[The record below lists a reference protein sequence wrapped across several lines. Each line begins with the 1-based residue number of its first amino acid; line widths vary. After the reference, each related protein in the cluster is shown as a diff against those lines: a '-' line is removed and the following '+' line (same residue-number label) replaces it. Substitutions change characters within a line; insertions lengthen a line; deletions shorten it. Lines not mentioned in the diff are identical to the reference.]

1 LTEGDEEMR
10 YGRRYGCGRCPKI
23 KLPPVVWEKLDLG
36 LENETDEEE
45 KRNGSED
52 KQKGLRKGAK
62 KR

>member
-1 LTEGDEEMR
+1 MR